1 MQLEQV
7 THSGL
12 RPDEVL
18 VRVVATG
25 IIPVI
30 RSAVDALR
38 QRGTCGIVGA
48 SKPGEEL
55 KLDAIDFMQ
64 SCKRLRGI
72 VEGDAV
78 ADVFIPRLV
87 DLYMQG
93 RFPFDK
99 LVKFYSFE
107 DINKAAEDSAKGGT
121 IKPVIQHWGINN
133 AGGAT
138 RQLRLPCSTRVAET
152 SNRSATTTSANT
164 AADTG
169 KHNPIKSTIPSTT
182 LLVMGLASG
191 ACRPPS

>member
-121 IKPVIQHWGINN
+121 IKPVIRIG
-133 AGGAT
+133 
-138 RQLRLPCSTRVAET
+138 E
-152 SNRSATTTSANT
+152 
-164 AADTG
+164 
-169 KHNPIKSTIPSTT
+169 
-182 LLVMGLASG
+182 
-191 ACRPPS
+191 